1 MMKSKFFTFFFILST
16 IIYCIACSS
25 SPSKR
30 VKKIIDRAEEI
41 VVYPPRA
48 HEAYNYI
55 CEAMSKEHSLS
66 KADEMALTL
75 MKIRAKDKCEN
86 LGATSDSIKDV
97 VKYYEKNGDSNQKMM
112 AYYYMAGFYRDK
124 QDYPSAIE
132 WLQKAAGVADTT
144 LMGFNWDCFC
154 GIYGQMDIICYK
166 SKNYQLC
173 LHYAKESLKVANSKV
188 KRSVSYYSVGFA
200 YNYLHM
206 NDSCLYYYRKAFE
219 LLKQFPEKTLGK
231 QQMINGIFNDYLE
244 NGFFKDAKAVYPYV
258 VFNKRNP
265 QDLLFL
271 GSYYEI
277 NGNIDS
283 AKVYYI
289 QSLQYTPRQSLKS
302 KIYRALGQIYRKE
315 GNSAQYAN
323 CMQKYA
329 ELVDS
334 MRITDETERITEISK
349 TYNYQQAKKEKEEAE
364 LREKNNSIQFLIV
377 ICIILSALLCA
388 SVCFIVYRSK
398 AKKQI
403 NSANME
409 TAKAKKQVVSANME
423 TAKVKKELGEKTKA
437 LEMDIASRLQQIDE
451 MAKEIIV
458 LQNSLEQENQRKKDV
473 ALQANELLGDFHV
486 KAKNGVS
493 LTAKEWQKIDE
504 LGDST
509 YPQIKTAIMNSGT
522 KVSVQALRIL
532 YLRLMNFGMQEI
544 ATLLSC
550 EMSRQNVHNQWKR
563 MCTKME
569 EIGVDLGN
577 QK

>member
-1 MMKSKFFTFFFILST
+1 MKSKFFTFFFILST

>member
-1 MMKSKFFTFFFILST
+1 MKSKFFTFFFILST

-25 SPSKR
+25 SPRKR
-30 VKKIIDRAEEI
+30 VQDIIDKTEEI

-55 CEAMSKEHSLS
+55 CEAISKEHSLS

-75 MKIRAKDKCEN
+75 MKIRAKDKCED

-258 VFNKRNP
+258 VFNKRRS

-271 GSYYEI
+271 GSYHEI

-315 GNSAQYAN
+315 GNSAQYAD

-388 SVCFIVYRSK
+388 SVCFIIYRSK
-398 AKKQI
+398 AKKKI

>member
-1 MMKSKFFTFFFILST
+1 MKSKFFTFFFILST

-30 VKKIIDRAEEI
+30 VKEIIDRTEKI

-75 MKIRAKDKCEN
+75 MKIRAKDKCED

-144 LMGFNWDCFC
+144 LMGFNWDCLC
-154 GIYGQMDIICYK
+154 GIYGQMDIICHN
-166 SKNYQLC
+166 SKNYQMGL
-173 LHYAKESLKVANSKV
+173 LYAKESLKVANSKV
-188 KRSVSYYSVGFA
+188 KRCVSYYSVGHS
-200 YNYLHM
+200 YNYQYM
-206 NDSCLYYYRKAFE
+206 ADSCLYYYRKAFE

-271 GSYYEI
+271 GSYHEI

-302 KIYRALGQIYRKE
+302 KTYRALGQIYRKE

-334 MRITDETERITEISK
+334 MRITDETERIAEISK

-388 SVCFIVYRSK
+388 SVCFIIYRSK

>member
-1 MMKSKFFTFFFILST
+1 MKSKFFTFFFILST

-271 GSYYEI
+271 GSYHEI

-388 SVCFIVYRSK
+388 SVCFIIYRSK

-409 TAKAKKQVVSANME
+409 TAKAKKQVASANME

-458 LQNSLEQENQRKKDV
+458 LQHSLEQENQRKKDV

>member
-1 MMKSKFFTFFFILST
+1 MKSKFFTFFFILST

-30 VKKIIDRAEEI
+30 VQDIIDKTEEI

-55 CEAMSKEHSLS
+55 CEAISKEHSLS

-75 MKIRAKDKCEN
+75 MKIRAKDKCED

>member
-1 MMKSKFFTFFFILST
+1 MKSKFFTFFFILST
-16 IIYCIACSS
+16 IIFCIACSS

-30 VKKIIDRAEEI
+30 VKEIIDRTEEI

-55 CEAMSKEHSLS
+55 CEAISKEHSLS

-75 MKIRAKDKCEN
+75 MKIRAKDKCED

-271 GSYYEI
+271 GSYHEI

-388 SVCFIVYRSK
+388 SVCFIIYRSK

-451 MAKEIIV
+451 MAKEIII
-458 LQNSLEQENQRKKDV
+458 LQNSLEQENQRKKEV

>member
-1 MMKSKFFTFFFILST
+1 MKSKFFTFFFILST

-30 VKKIIDRAEEI
+30 VQDIIDKTEEI

-75 MKIRAKDKCEN
+75 MKIRAKDKCED

-258 VFNKRNP
+258 VFNKRRS

-271 GSYYEI
+271 GSYHEI

-315 GNSAQYAN
+315 GNSAQYAD

-388 SVCFIVYRSK
+388 SVCFIIYRSK

-458 LQNSLEQENQRKKDV
+458 LQNSLEQETQRKKEV

>member
-1 MMKSKFFTFFFILST
+1 MKSKFITFFFILST

-30 VKKIIDRAEEI
+30 VKEIIDRTEEI

-219 LLKQFPEKTLGK
+219 LLKQFPEKILGK
-231 QQMINGIFNDYLE
+231 QHMINGIFNDYLE

-258 VFNKRNP
+258 VFNKRRS

-271 GSYYEI
+271 GSYHEI

-315 GNSAQYAN
+315 GNSAQYAD

-388 SVCFIVYRSK
+388 SVCFIIYRSK

>member
-1 MMKSKFFTFFFILST
+1 MKSKFFTFFFVLST

-25 SPSKR
+25 SPSER
-30 VKKIIDRAEEI
+30 VKGIIDRTENF
-41 VVYPPRA
+41 VVNPSQVYEGY
-48 HEAYNYI
+48 HYV

-75 MKIRAKDKCEN
+75 MKIRAKDKCEF
-86 LGATSDSIKDV
+86 LGAISDSIKDV

-112 AYYYMAGFYRDK
+112 AYYYMAGFYRDR

-154 GIYGQMDIICYK
+154 GIYGQMDILCHN
-166 SKNYQLC
+166 SNNYQLC

-188 KRSVSYYSVGFA
+188 KRCVSYYSVGYA
-200 YNYLHM
+200 YNYLYEA
-206 NDSCLYYYRKAFE
+206 DSCLLYYKKAFE
-219 LLKQFPEKTLGK
+219 LLKDFPENTLGK

-244 NGFFKDAKAVYPYV
+244 NGFYKEAETVHPYA
-258 VFNKRNP
+258 VFNKHEA
-265 QDLLFL
+265 QDMLFL
-271 GSYYEI
+271 GYYQEQK
-277 NGNIDS
+277 GNLDS
-283 AKVYYI
+283 AKICYNQALLDV
-289 QSLQYTPRQSLKS
+289 TDQSLKS

>member
-1 MMKSKFFTFFFILST
+1 MKSKFFTFFFILST

-271 GSYYEI
+271 GSYHEI

-437 LEMDIASRLQQIDE
+437 LKMDIASRLQQIDE

>member
-1 MMKSKFFTFFFILST
+1 MKSKFFTFFFILST

-30 VKKIIDRAEEI
+30 VQDIIDKTEEI

-75 MKIRAKDKCEN
+75 MKIRAKDKCED

-258 VFNKRNP
+258 VFNKRRS

-271 GSYYEI
+271 GSYHEI

-315 GNSAQYAN
+315 GNSAQYAD

-388 SVCFIVYRSK
+388 SVCFIIYRSK

>member
-1 MMKSKFFTFFFILST
+1 MKSKFFTFFFILST

-30 VKKIIDRAEEI
+30 VQDIIDKTEEI

-55 CEAMSKEHSLS
+55 CEAISKEHSLS

-75 MKIRAKDKCEN
+75 MKIRAKDKCED

-144 LMGFNWDCFC
+144 LMGFNWDCLC
-154 GIYGQMDIICYK
+154 GIYGQMDIICHN
-166 SKNYQLC
+166 SKNYQMGL
-173 LHYAKESLKVANSKV
+173 LYAKESLKVANSKV
-188 KRSVSYYSVGFA
+188 KRCVSYYSVGIS

-231 QQMINGIFNDYLE
+231 QHMINGIFNDYLE

-258 VFNKRNP
+258 VFNKRRS

-271 GSYYEI
+271 GSYHEI

-315 GNSAQYAN
+315 GNSAQYAD

-388 SVCFIVYRSK
+388 SVCFIIYRSK

-451 MAKEIIV
+451 MAKEIIEV
-458 LQNSLEQENQRKKDV
+458 
-473 ALQANELLGDFHV
+473 
-486 KAKNGVS
+486 
-493 LTAKEWQKIDE
+493 I
-504 LGDST
+504 
-509 YPQIKTAIMNSGT
+509 
-522 KVSVQALRIL
+522 
-532 YLRLMNFGMQEI
+532 
-544 ATLLSC
+544 
-550 EMSRQNVHNQWKR
+550 
-563 MCTKME
+563 
-569 EIGVDLGN
+569 
-577 QK
+577 